1 MTIQDLGSLGELI
14 AAVATVATLGYLA
27 FQLRLNNIHSR
38 AYTQRDLLNQVVLD
52 HEKAT
57 KMPAITRR
65 GLNSF
70 EDLDENEKLEFAGVM
85 VSLVARFE
93 TALRL
98 YRSGLLD
105 DVLFRS
111 NRAWVLSWLTTPG
124 GLQWW
129 KIQGLAY
136 AEDVRQ
142 YINRAL
148 DEKIDLPAP
157 ITESASF
164 YGQDDE
170 RQ

>member
-27 FQLRLNNIHSR
+27 FQLRQNNIHSR

-57 KMPAITRR
+57 RTPAITRR
-65 GLNSF
+65 GLSSF
-70 EDLDENEKLEFAGVM
+70 EDLTEDEKLEFAGIM
-85 VSLVARFE
+85 VPLVARFE

-98 YRSGLLD
+98 HRSGLLD

-111 NRAWVLSWLTTPG
+111 NRAWVLSWLTAPG

-129 KIQGLAY
+129 NIQGLGY
-136 AEDVRQ
+136 AEDVRE

-157 ITESASF
+157 ITDSVSY
-164 YGQDDE
+164 YGMSDD
-170 RQ
+170 R